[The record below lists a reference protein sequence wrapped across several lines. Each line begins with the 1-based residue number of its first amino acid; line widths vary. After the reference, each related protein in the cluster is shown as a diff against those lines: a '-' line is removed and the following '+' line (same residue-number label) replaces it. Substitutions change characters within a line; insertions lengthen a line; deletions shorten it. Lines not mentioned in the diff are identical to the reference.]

1 MKRKNGNK
9 KRAGL
14 LPAAALGLALM
25 LTACTTGQGTGS
37 TGATGTEE
45 DTEKSE
51 TAGAM
56 GYEDE
61 IGSTGDLQESEN
73 TAEDKEEPVD
83 LSGMNP
89 DAVREIQNTLKSI
102 NEAISVDEQTE
113 PATIIR
119 QSVGVMGLATGN
131 SLVEEQVKLVIK
143 DWKQQLGS
151 EEAEAF
157 KTKFAIVYEEYGKLA
172 GEEAQAELEK
182 ADLSLE
188 EYDYCGNGR
197 LDMVE
202 WIYTYLQ

>member
-1 MKRKNGNK
+1 MKKMNGKSKRKGMSVI
-9 KRAGL
+9 AL
-14 LPAAALGLALM
+14 LGLTLM
-25 LTACTTGQGTGS
+25 LTACTSSQGTGS
-37 TGATGTEE
+37 TRMTGTEE
-45 DTEKSE
+45 GTEKSE

-61 IGSTGDLQESEN
+61 IGSTGELQEPEN

-102 NEAISVDEQTE
+102 NETISVDEQTE

-157 KTKFAIVYEEYGKLA
+157 KTRFAIVYEEYGKLA
-172 GEEAQAELEK
+172 GEEAQTELEK